1 LANAHLVIAHLVTA
15 QPKQLRTEFPVQAY
29 LESGSLEPTPH
40 QKGELPSRTVLL
52 LLLLLLILLL
62 LLLLLRCEELQL
74 PLPPSVLP
82 FRPLGSL

>member
-1 LANAHLVIAHLVTA
+1 MPYYFLASAHLAIAHLVTA

-62 LLLLLRCEELQL
+62 RCEELQL